1 MKYKSIISKTF
12 KTGIQLIDC
21 PVVLIPDPGFHVKSV
36 AISDSISFLTSD
48 NIANNYYFSH

>member
-21 PVVLIPDPGFHVKSV
+21 PVVLIPDPVFHVKSV

>member
-1 MKYKSIISKTF
+1 MKYKSISSKTF
-12 KTGIQLIDC
+12 KTGI
-21 PVVLIPDPGFHVKSV
+21 PDPVFLVKSV

>member
-1 MKYKSIISKTF
+1 MKYKSLRTF
-12 KTGIQLIDC
+12 KTGIPLIDC
-21 PVVLIPDPGFHVKSV
+21 PVVLIPDPVFHVKSV